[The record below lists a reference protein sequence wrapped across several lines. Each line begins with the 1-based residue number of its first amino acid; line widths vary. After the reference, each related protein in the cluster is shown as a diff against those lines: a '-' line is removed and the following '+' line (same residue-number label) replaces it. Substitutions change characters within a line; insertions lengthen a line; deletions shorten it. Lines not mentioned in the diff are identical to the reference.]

1 MSFQISSETKLLWAM
16 NWLYLSPISKLIT
29 HSKGTIIKLNVLGLW
44 CILLIWWAIFI
55 EIFSVEILL
64 WSSLTFVLELL
75 NIFFSIPLISSTPES
90 DCSSFITLITSSASF
105 SFLSFAL
112 CFFLRFWSCSMER
125 NSDLS
130 SSNVNCLSKIYQRHL
145 LWLDEFPL
153 KMRVVAFHQR
163 SISWLLLFNCFI
175 D

>member
-1 MSFQISSETKLLWAM
+1 MWAM
-16 NWLYLSPISKLIT
+16 NWLYVSPISKLIT
-29 HSKGTIIKLNVLGLW
+29 HSKRTIIKLNVLGLW

-55 EIFSVEILL
+55 EIFSVEIIL

-90 DCSSFITLITSSASF
+90 DCSSFITIITSSASF
-105 SFLSFAL
+105 SFLSFVL

-130 SSNVNCLSKIYQRHL
+130 SSNVNCLSKIYPETPFMVGRIPPQ
-145 LWLDEFPL
+145 
-153 KMRVVAFHQR
+153 KACR
-163 SISWLLLFNCFI
+163 SISSTFDFLTSPL
-175 D
+175 